1 MVYPMLFPGIILL
14 NYGALGVGFGVWG
27 VRAWGVRANSR
38 QQTTNNND
46 KITFFVYQLTNK

>member
-14 NYGALGVGFGVWG
+14 NYGALGVGCGVWG

-38 QQTTNNND
+38 QQTTNNKQQNY
-46 KITFFVYQLTNK
+46 IFCLPINQ